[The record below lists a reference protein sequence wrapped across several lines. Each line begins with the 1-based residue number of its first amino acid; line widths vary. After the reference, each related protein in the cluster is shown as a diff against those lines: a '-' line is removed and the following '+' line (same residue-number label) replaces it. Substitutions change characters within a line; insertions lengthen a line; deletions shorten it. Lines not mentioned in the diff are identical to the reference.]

1 MSSPTRVAIL
11 GSTGSIGSQTLD
23 VIGQHVGRFVVHA
36 LAAGSDSAAFRGQ
49 VQRWRPAVAAVSRAT
64 GSPWPFVDTRL
75 LAGEEGLVE
84 VATDPA
90 VDLVVVATSGVV
102 SIRPTLAALG
112 AGKRV
117 ALANKEVLVSAGH
130 LVVAAARRAG
140 AVLLPVDSEH
150 NAIWQCLQ
158 GECPSRVA
166 SITLTASG
174 GAFRDVPVE
183 DLDRVTPWQAL
194 QHPTW
199 RMGPKVTVD
208 SATLMNKGL
217 EIIEA
222 HWLFGVPID
231 RVDVVIHRESIVHSL
246 VTFVDGSVKAQL
258 AVPDMR
264 LPIQYALFY
273 PERVESAVEPLD
285 LVRLARLSFTAV
297 DPRRY
302 PALQLVREAGARG
315 GTYPSVLN
323 AANEAAVHLFLDG
336 AIPFTHIVR
345 LVAEVL
351 DRHTPVENPTLDQ
364 VLDADAWAR
373 QTCLD
378 LATARVP

>member
-1 MSSPTRVAIL
+1 
-11 GSTGSIGSQTLD
+11 
-23 VIGQHVGRFVVHA
+23 
-36 LAAGSDSAAFRGQ
+36 
-49 VQRWRPAVAAVSRAT
+49 
-64 GSPWPFVDTRL
+64 
-75 LAGEEGLVE
+75 
-84 VATDPA
+84 
-90 VDLVVVATSGVV
+90 VVATSGVV

-231 RVDVVIHRESIVHSL
+231 RVHVVIHRESIVHSL

-323 AANEAAVHLFLDG
+323 AANEAAVRLFLDG